1 MKQLMM
7 VVGLLLAVP
16 VRAET
21 ASTAL
26 PSLKDPVSLE
36 MLGQLLGGLLVVVIA
51 ILLVL
56 WVLKRF
62 TAIGGHHRDLKVVAV
77 LPLGTREKAVLVQV
91 GERQLL
97 IGVAPGR
104 VSLLE
109 RFEEPVILPPQGGKF
124 RAKLREALAQQQQ
137 QDGW

>member
-1 MKQLMM
+1 MNKLLM
-7 VVGLLLAVP
+7 LLPLLVP
-16 VRAET
+16 LPALAET
-21 ASTAL
+21 ASAAR
-26 PSLKDPVSLE
+26 PSLQDPVSLE
-36 MLGQLLGGLLVVVIA
+36 MLGQLLIGLLVVVAA

-62 TAIGGHHRDLKVVAV
+62 TTIGGHHRDLKVVAV

-97 IGVAPGR
+97 LGVAPGR

-109 RFEEPVILPPQGGKF
+109 SFDEPVILPAQGGQF
-124 RAKLREALAQQQQ
+124 RARLREAFAQQQQ